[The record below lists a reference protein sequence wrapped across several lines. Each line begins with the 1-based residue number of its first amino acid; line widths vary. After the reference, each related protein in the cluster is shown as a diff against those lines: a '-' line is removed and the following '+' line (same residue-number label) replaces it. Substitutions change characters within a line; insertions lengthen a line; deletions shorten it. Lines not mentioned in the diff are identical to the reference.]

1 MTPLFDAHA
10 DQMKFS
16 TAARGVDRNIDNQR
30 GQYDAEEKGLLPVGS
45 TDCDKAPCNTNA
57 LSEPHVHETM
67 VMDNPTEAILLNR
80 IVRDA
85 VRDHDEE
92 GYEGDTESDD
102 GNNKEDRNTAK
113 LMKLR
118 LPRHR
123 TWSPR
128 PSPLSQ
134 QHTSS
139 RIASFAERPPRTFV
153 ARRTSKPDFPT
164 QKRLRIKLLRAQLST
179 KLRADHQT

>member
-1 MTPLFDAHA
+1 MILR
-10 DQMKFS
+10 
-16 TAARGVDRNIDNQR
+16 TATTSFHDLLILVDNKRR
-30 GQYDAEEKGLLPVGS
+30 QYDAEEEGPPPVES
-45 TDCDKAPCNTNA
+45 TDCYKAPCDTNA
-57 LSEPHVHETM
+57 LSEPHVDDTM
-67 VMDNPTEAILLNR
+67 VPDNLTEALLLNR
-80 IVRDA
+80 ITADA
-85 VRDHDEE
+85 VRYHDEE

-102 GNNKEDRNTAK
+102 GHDKDNKNTAK
-113 LMKLR
+113 LIKLR

-134 QHTSS
+134 QHTTS
-139 RIASFAERPPRTFV
+139 RRASFVDRPPRTFV

-179 KLRADHQT
+179 K